1 MSAGPSQQKWKA
13 GGSKNSEDAHL
24 AFKTPAEIGRALAV
38 GANVDGVVKAL
49 SSLRWQFQHTGTH
62 QVILNQWLKSTS
74 AEALLNLWE
83 QLESEGAYGKVL
95 SMIISLLCI
104 ILRHLDAS
112 SDGDNRLARTLL
124 SPERVAKLNVYLAG
138 RNLNRNGLN
147 TQNATLTVETLN
159 LLAALAAWDPKT
171 VLESLRWDMESFS
184 RILRGSRN
192 RKDGK
197 GKGEEKSKHRHH
209 AESRSR
215 ASLLSL
221 VTAMLTENVS
231 ARVKSTFLASGTP
244 TLTLLQNILS
254 GVGDSYDED
263 HHAYSYPQ
271 IKNLLETLY
280 AGVWCDKRVAKS
292 VKVNIFTFGS
302 SHRIGMRTEGV
313 RDVKRAGERVWKGL
327 LTLYSR
333 TEHESSFHDID
344 EGKQTQDDHAD
355 EGGIP
360 ADLIHHFLLALC
372 TRPGQGVCFR
382 DQGWYSPNH
391 NNKTLF
397 EDEINHDEA
406 HSNSN
411 NVHSSFRPD
420 EGPQKSSRYT
430 IYNPLLLRVLRLLT
444 PMADP
449 RQQELAARIFEA
461 CPELV
466 ASCPD
471 IISGGPGAL
480 DPKLNARWMIG
491 MAWYGRVA
499 GLPVPEESFYLP
511 ETGGSIT
518 IQTPRLEP
526 PPLRSVLE
534 SIMPSFSGGGTKS
547 LLTKALGTGGATE
560 NRATQ
565 DSTDQNIGY
574 GLGLVQHI
582 TALTLCRCLRKLMQV
597 QAAFLQAARAA
608 GELEA
613 DAQMGNSHVG
623 DSEYTLGA
631 WTRRLTEVTREVRAR
646 LPDIQFVLAFLK
658 RIEAAASP
666 QAGSL
671 SVSSTIR
678 TANPTALT
686 LLSESAHRLVWLYHA
701 CFVSASS
708 PSTPEG
714 LGRFDVGGLMANL
727 SIFSAE
733 EPNKQEVIVV
743 ASELDGLQ
751 MMKDIHII
759 RTLRLSGEFG
769 SRAFGKIGNLKLT
782 PFHLLL
788 QTFARG
794 SVSHD
799 GRKVGHHVL
808 LNEICGLLEQV
819 LAQSLLFRHN
829 EGMDSRYRGGAEEEV
844 RVWLAALADT
854 TGFDEADTIVTFVDE
869 CVQRCTR
876 TPERYLD
883 ALEEVRDANI
893 SNIPRWSED
902 TTPGVLPSPLLM
914 TLLEQLGH
922 RIHATSI
929 QEQQQSFDSAKC
941 SLRALLSFVKSLF
954 IRLAALCEP
963 RALPVLQALAEKVTI
978 GKNSEDVTKSD
989 LLGFARTEIS
999 NLRTL
1004 LEFNHTCPGLGHIT
1018 VDPDFRGPETGN
1030 EGFEILFAERCSAV
1044 RLANPSWRSKI
1055 IEKIFVGSG
1064 AVRKIETT
1072 KRVSTILHATRLISH
1087 SLLALR
1093 DSHENRDVY
1102 MQSLILLLAELMAKS
1117 NESSELSLPMKQLV
1131 TEYVFCGNEAYQE
1144 FWTSEESRGATQA
1157 IDYLL
1162 CNSGLNDAEA
1172 ADRAL
1177 LGEILEHWVSYLRTQ
1192 LQNPTPGPLNIDSV
1206 KTDPKFALALM
1217 WLQYAHPHALCDL
1230 FDLAYSCRSQPAV
1243 SEIAESLISATVETL
1258 GRHARMVSAVETY
1271 MDSEPFAFAVELR
1284 RRLSVLLTLS
1294 SEGHFDSAVL
1304 EELVSYALQ
1313 SRLPIGYDGVPSS
1326 LLFQHSIHFRRRYHW
1341 KQRLGNVQQNMPNSD
1356 VFERHY
1362 FSHNS
1367 VITWSDTTSKVVCS
1381 AIYSGCIQL
1390 AALNKWL
1397 IRLSR
1402 APTDAI
1408 TIATKHLVPILHAHL
1423 DCVYVS
1429 GALSD
1434 MNDEQRREFWQA
1446 YEAHFSSLL
1455 DLTFCTL
1462 PTLSAEQKLTRFLM
1476 ERIRALS
1483 MDEMSLELLAI
1494 GKRRGRSLDEGFS
1507 EVGDAVIDHAL
1518 QWTVRMLT
1526 GCREIQENDVR
1537 LLSELANVIGTKST
1551 IKSHLAEPVLT
1562 AVVREHPYS
1571 ESALN
1576 FLDVMLPKAGL
1587 KPLIVNRH
1595 LQILVQHPH
1604 FGKPTS
1610 PSARRALIN
1619 VLYTLFHL
1627 HPFNTCQPSHVQPL
1641 VILYRGSASVAD
1653 RKLLAIFRLFE
1664 EQRRTS
1670 VASLLARWTSSP
1682 EGFQSTSAFEA
1693 LREVDSLLVLRTAL
1707 HFPQWRKC
1715 ETDENWEERLEDS
1728 EIYDPVFLLLL
1739 FAHVLVEDAPKTTP
1753 AWVELFRTNIVG
1765 LAIRALSAKDDSLR
1779 ELASTQIAVLWK
1791 CLEHAEMLEKP
1802 HVFHIL
1808 SLLRDALRPAHER
1821 APERLSSY
1829 TSLLLVHALRGVF
1842 YSSNFVYPITARFLL
1857 QRPTLDLGDVPM
1869 LYGMLYSSAEDH
1881 GKKDRAWIVR
1891 MLADGMQSSVDWR
1904 VFKRRHTWDLLASAF
1919 QSEEKE
1925 RAFRR
1930 SVLEVLANL
1939 TCITEAT
1946 MSLLLKSNL
1955 LSWVEMQLLTPQ
1967 EDEGLAWLKILENI
1981 LVISRSEKLEA
1992 STAGE
1997 WRACLARCL
2006 ILLLDACKALRTF
2019 PIFHL
2024 FSGVLLRLALLPNS
2038 SSTHISRI
2046 LNRCVSAI
2054 KDQERDNILLSVA
2067 PSTSITA
2074 SGALFEAPHG
2084 AFRLFE
2090 VPPLSESAFCEA
2102 QGESI
2107 EQLWRVAML
2116 VDVKE
2121 NLPAWD
2127 ELSSLLLLWRAR
2139 KGEYSVVGEWARKEA
2154 VKNIQIS
2161 GCV

>member
-1 MSAGPSQQKWKA
+1 ML
-13 GGSKNSEDAHL
+13 SED
-24 AFKTPAEIGRALAV
+24 
-38 GANVDGVVKAL
+38 
-49 SSLRWQFQHTGTH
+49 
-62 QVILNQWLKSTS
+62 
-74 AEALLNLWE
+74 
-83 QLESEGAYGKVL
+83 
-95 SMIISLLCI
+95 
-104 ILRHLDAS
+104 
-112 SDGDNRLARTLL
+112 
-124 SPERVAKLNVYLAG
+124 
-138 RNLNRNGLN
+138 
-147 TQNATLTVETLN
+147 
-159 LLAALAAWDPKT
+159 
-171 VLESLRWDMESFS
+171 
-184 RILRGSRN
+184 
-192 RKDGK
+192 
-197 GKGEEKSKHRHH
+197 
-209 AESRSR
+209 
-215 ASLLSL
+215 
-221 VTAMLTENVS
+221 VS
-231 ARVKSTFLASGTP
+231 ARVKNAFLAPGTP
-244 TLTLLQNILS
+244 TLSLLQNILA

-263 HHAYSYPQ
+263 YHAYSYPQ

-292 VKVNIFTFGS
+292 AKVNIFTFGS
-302 SHRIGMRTEGV
+302 SHRTG
-313 RDVKRAGERVWKGL
+313 
-327 LTLYSR
+327 SF
-333 TEHESSFHDID
+333 FHDID
-344 EGKQTQDDHAD
+344 EGKQPQDDHAD

-360 ADLIHHFLLALC
+360 ADLVHHFLLALC

-382 DQGWYSPNH
+382 DQGWYPPNH

-406 HSNSN
+406 
-411 NVHSSFRPD
+411 
-420 EGPQKSSRYT
+420 YT

-466 ASCPD
+466 ASCSD

-499 GLPVPEESFYLP
+499 RLPVPEESFYLP
-511 ETGGSIT
+511 ATGGSLT

-526 PPLRSVLE
+526 PPLRSVVE
-534 SIMPSFSGGGTKS
+534 SIIPSFSGF
-547 LLTKALGTGGATE
+547 
-560 NRATQ
+560 
-565 DSTDQNIGY
+565 TDQNIGY
-574 GLGLVQHI
+574 GLGLVQHT

-623 DSEYTLGA
+623 DSGHTSGA

-658 RIEAAASP
+658 P
-666 QAGSL
+666 
-671 SVSSTIR
+671 
-678 TANPTALT
+678 NPTALM

-701 CFVSASS
+701 CFM
-708 PSTPEG
+708 STPEG

-733 EPNKQEVIVV
+733 EPNKQEVIVA

-751 MMKDIHII
+751 MIKDIHII
-759 RTLRLSGEFG
+759 RTLRLSEEFG
-769 SRAFGKIGNLKLT
+769 PRAFGKIGTLKLT

-788 QTFARG
+788 QAFARG
-794 SVSHD
+794 PVSRD
-799 GRKVGHHVL
+799 GRKVGHHML

-829 EGMDSRYRGGAEEEV
+829 EGMDSRYCGGAEEEV

-854 TGFDEADTIVTFVDE
+854 TGFDEADTIATFLDV

-883 ALEEVRDANI
+883 ALEEVRDASI

-902 TTPGVLPSPLLM
+902 TTPGGLPSPLLM

-929 QEQQQSFDSAKC
+929 QEQQQPFDSAMS
-941 SLRALLSFVKSLF
+941 SLRALLSFVKGLF
-954 IRLAALCEP
+954 VRLAALCEP
-963 RALPVLQALAEKVTI
+963 RALPVLQALAEKVMI
-978 GKNSEDVTKSD
+978 GKSFEDVTKSD
-989 LLGFARTEIS
+989 LLSFARTEIS
-999 NLRTL
+999 HLRML
-1004 LEFNHTCPGLGHIT
+1004 LEFNHTSSGLGHIT

-1030 EGFEILFAERCSAV
+1030 EGFEILFAERCTAV
-1044 RLANPSWRSKI
+1044 RLADPSWRSKI
-1055 IEKIFVGSG
+1055 IEKVFVGSG

-1072 KRVSTILHATRLISH
+1072 ERVSTILHATRLISH
-1087 SLLALR
+1087 SLFALR
-1093 DSHENRDVY
+1093 DSHENRDFY
-1102 MQSLILLLAELMAKS
+1102 MQSFILLLAELMAKS
-1117 NESSELSLPMKQLV
+1117 NESSELSLSMKQL
-1131 TEYVFCGNEAYQE
+1131 
-1144 FWTSEESRGATQA
+1144 SRCYARYICRMKLCLYASYFPLFPA

-1162 CNSGLNDAEA
+1162 CNSGLNDTEA

-1177 LGEILEHWVSYLRTQ
+1177 LGEVSEHWVSYLRTQ
-1192 LQNPTPGPLNIDSV
+1192 LQNTTPGSLNTVS
-1206 KTDPKFALALM
+1206 PKFALALM
-1217 WLQYAHPHALCDL
+1217 WLRYAHPHALFDL
-1230 FDLAYSCRSQPAV
+1230 FDLTYSCRSQPAV
-1243 SEIAESLISATVETL
+1243 SEIANSLISATIETL
-1258 GRHARMVSAVETY
+1258 
-1271 MDSEPFAFAVELR
+1271 VELR
-1284 RRLSVLLTLS
+1284 RRLSVLLILS
-1294 SEGHFDSAVL
+1294 SESHFDSAIL
-1304 EELVSYALQ
+1304 EKLISYALQ
-1313 SRLPIGYDGVPSS
+1313 SRLPIGFDGVSS
-1326 LLFQHSIHFRRRYHW
+1326 LLFQHSIHSRRRHHW
-1341 KQRLGNVQQNMPNSD
+1341 KQRLGNVQNMPNSY
-1356 VFERHY
+1356 VFEGHY
-1362 FSHNS
+1362 FAHNS
-1367 VITWSDTTSKVVCS
+1367 ALTWSDTTSKVVCS
-1381 AIYSGCIQL
+1381 AIYSGCIEL

-1408 TIATKHLVPILHAHL
+1408 IITTKRLVPILHAHL
-1423 DCVYVS
+1423 DCVCVS

-1434 MNDEQRREFWQA
+1434 MNDEQREEFWQA

-1455 DLTFCTL
+1455 DLAFCTL
-1462 PTLSAEQKLTRFLM
+1462 PTLSAETQLLCGMCICILLDLCDAHPSNHRQKLSRSLM
-1476 ERIRALS
+1476 ERIRTLS

-1494 GKRRGRSLDEGFS
+1494 GKRCARSLDKGFS

-1518 QWTVRMLT
+1518 QWTVRMLS
-1526 GCREIQENDVR
+1526 GCREIQKHDTR
-1537 LLSELANVIGTKST
+1537 LLSELANVIATKSI

-1576 FLDVMLPKAGL
+1576 LLDVMLSKAGL
-1587 KPLIVNRH
+1587 KPVIVNRH
-1595 LQILVQHPH
+1595 IQILVQHPH
-1604 FGKPTS
+1604 FGNPTS

-1641 VILYRGSASVAD
+1641 VVLYRGSASVAD

-1664 EQRRTS
+1664 GQRQTS

-1693 LREVDSLLVLRTAL
+1693 LRDVDSLLVLRTAL

-1715 ETDENWEERLEDS
+1715 ENDKNWEERLEDS

-1739 FAHVLVEDAPKTTP
+1739 FAYVLVEDAPKTTP

-1808 SLLRDALRPAHER
+1808 GLLRDALRPAHGR

-1904 VFKRRHTWDLLASAF
+1904 VFKRRHTWDLLASVF

-1925 RAFRR
+1925 RAFRH

-1955 LSWVEMQLLTPQ
+1955 LSWIEMQLLTPQ

-2006 ILLLDACKALRTF
+2006 ILLVDACKALRTF

-2024 FSGVLLRLALLPNS
+2024 FSGVLLRLSLLPGS
-2038 SSTHISRI
+2038 SSTQISRI
-2046 LNRCVSAI
+2046 LTRCVSAI
-2054 KDQERDNILLSVA
+2054 KDQERDKTLLSVA
-2067 PSTSITA
+2067 PSTSITGL
-2074 SGALFEAPHG
+2074 GALFEAPHG

-2090 VPPLSESAFCEA
+2090 VPLLSETALCEA

-2116 VDVKE
+2116 VDIKE

-2139 KGEYSVVGEWARKEA
+2139 KGEYSVVGEWVRREA
-2154 VKNIQIS
+2154 VKNMLLS
-2161 GCV
+2161 N

>member
-1 MSAGPSQQKWKA
+1 
-13 GGSKNSEDAHL
+13 
-24 AFKTPAEIGRALAV
+24 
-38 GANVDGVVKAL
+38 
-49 SSLRWQFQHTGTH
+49 
-62 QVILNQWLKSTS
+62 
-74 AEALLNLWE
+74 
-83 QLESEGAYGKVL
+83 
-95 SMIISLLCI
+95 
-104 ILRHLDAS
+104 
-112 SDGDNRLARTLL
+112 
-124 SPERVAKLNVYLAG
+124 
-138 RNLNRNGLN
+138 
-147 TQNATLTVETLN
+147 
-159 LLAALAAWDPKT
+159 
-171 VLESLRWDMESFS
+171 
-184 RILRGSRN
+184 
-192 RKDGK
+192 
-197 GKGEEKSKHRHH
+197 
-209 AESRSR
+209 
-215 ASLLSL
+215 
-221 VTAMLTENVS
+221 
-231 ARVKSTFLASGTP
+231 
-244 TLTLLQNILS
+244 
-254 GVGDSYDED
+254 
-263 HHAYSYPQ
+263 YPQ

-280 AGVWCDKRVAKS
+280 AGVWCDKRVTKS

-302 SHRIGMRTEGV
+302 SHRTGMRTE
-313 RDVKRAGERVWKGL
+313 
-327 LTLYSR
+327 
-333 TEHESSFHDID
+333 
-344 EGKQTQDDHAD
+344 DDHAD

-391 NNKTLF
+391 NNKTSF

-406 HSNSN
+406 HSHSN
-411 NVHSSFRPD
+411 NVHSSFRLD

-444 PMADP
+444 PMADS

-511 ETGGSIT
+511 ATGGSIT

-526 PPLRSVLE
+526 PPLRSVVE
-534 SIMPSFSGGGTKS
+534 SIMPSFSGGGNKS

-565 DSTDQNIGY
+565 GSTDQNIGN

-582 TALTLCRCLRKLMQV
+582 TSLTLCRCLKKLMQV

-623 DSEYTLGA
+623 DSEYTSGA
-631 WTRRLTEVTREVRAR
+631 WTRRLTEVNREVRAR

-701 CFVSASS
+701 CFVSTSS
-708 PSTPEG
+708 LNTPEG

-733 EPNKQEVIVV
+733 PNKQEVIVV

-751 MMKDIHII
+751 MIKDIHII

-769 SRAFGKIGNLKLT
+769 SRNLKLT

-788 QTFARG
+788 QAFARG
-794 SVSHD
+794 SVSRD

-829 EGMDSRYRGGAEEEV
+829 EGVDSRYRGGAEEEV

-854 TGFDEADTIVTFVDE
+854 TGFDEADTIVTFLDE

-929 QEQQQSFDSAKC
+929 QEQQQSFDSAIC
-941 SLRALLSFVKSLF
+941 SLRALLSFVKRLF
-954 IRLAALCEP
+954 VRLAALCEP

-978 GKNSEDVTKSD
+978 GKNLENVTKKD
-989 LLGFARTEIS
+989 LIGFARTEIS
-999 NLRTL
+999 HLRTL
-1004 LEFNHTCPGLGHIT
+1004 LEFNHTCSGLGHIT
-1018 VDPDFRGPETGN
+1018 VDPDSRGPETGN

-1044 RLANPSWRSKI
+1044 RLADPIWRSKI
-1055 IEKIFVGSG
+1055 IEKVFVGSG
-1064 AVRKIETT
+1064 PVRKIETA
-1072 KRVSTILHATRLISH
+1072 KRVSTILHAMRLISH
-1087 SLLALR
+1087 SLFALR
-1093 DSHENRDVY
+1093 DSHENRDSY

-1117 NESSELSLPMKQLV
+1117 NESSELSLSMKQLV
-1131 TEYVFCGNEAYQE
+1131 TEYVFCGNEVYKE
-1144 FWTSEESRGATQA
+1144 FWTSEESRGATQGISLCLYASYFPLFSA

-1162 CNSGLNDAEA
+1162 CNSGLNDSEA

-1177 LGEILEHWVSYLRTQ
+1177 LGEISEHWVSYLRTQ
-1192 LQNPTPGPLNIDSV
+1192 LQNPTPGSLNTV
-1206 KTDPKFALALM
+1206 TLL
-1217 WLQYAHPHALCDL
+1217 WLRYVHPHALCDL
-1230 FDLAYSCRSQPAV
+1230 FDLAYSYRSQPAV
-1243 SEIAESLISATVETL
+1243 SEIAKFLISSTVETL
-1258 GRHARMVSAVETY
+1258 GRHARMVSAVGTY
-1271 MDSEPFAFAVELR
+1271 VDSEPFAFAVELR
-1284 RRLSVLLTLS
+1284 HRLSVLLTLS
-1294 SEGHFDSAVL
+1294 SEGHFDSDVL
-1304 EELVSYALQ
+1304 EELISYALQ

-1326 LLFQHSIHFRRRYHW
+1326 LLFQHSIHSRRRHHW
-1341 KQRLGNVQQNMPNSD
+1341 KQRLGNIQNMPNPD

-1362 FSHNS
+1362 FSHNN

-1381 AIYSGCIQL
+1381 AIYSGCIEL

-1402 APTDAI
+1402 ATTDAI

-1423 DCVYVS
+1423 DCVCVS

-1434 MNDEQRREFWQA
+1434 MSDEQRREFWQA

-1455 DLTFCTL
+1455 DLAFCTL
-1462 PTLSAEQKLTRFLM
+1462 PTLSAETQILCGICICILLDLSDAHPSNHRQKLTRSLM

-1494 GKRRGRSLDEGFS
+1494 GNKCGRSLDEGFS
-1507 EVGDAVIDHAL
+1507 EVGDAIIDHAL

-1526 GCREIQENDVR
+1526 GCREIQEDDVR

-1576 FLDVMLPKAGL
+1576 LLDVMLPKAGL

-1808 SLLRDALRPAHER
+1808 SLLRDALRPAHGR
-1821 APERLSSY
+1821 APDRLSSY

-1891 MLADGMQSSVDWR
+1891 MLTDGMQSSVDWR
-1904 VFKRRHTWDLLASAF
+1904 VFKRRHTWDLLASVF

-1925 RAFRR
+1925 RAFRH

-1955 LSWVEMQLLTPQ
+1955 LSWIEMQLLTPQ

-2024 FSGVLLRLALLPNS
+2024 FSGVLLRLALLPGS
-2038 SSTHISRI
+2038 SSTQISRI
-2046 LNRCVSAI
+2046 LTRCVSAI

-2067 PSTSITA
+2067 PSTSITGP
-2074 SGALFEAPHG
+2074 GALFKAPHG

-2090 VPPLSESAFCEA
+2090 VPPLSESALCEA

-2116 VDVKE
+2116 VDVEE

-2139 KGEYSVVGEWARKEA
+2139 KGEHSVVGEWARREA
-2154 VKNIQIS
+2154 VKNM
-2161 GCV
+2161 